1 MISLQIAVVVVLT
14 LLNGFF
20 VLAEMAVVSS
30 RKIRLQQMAEE
41 GSRGAR
47 VALALSDDPSRF
59 LSAVQTGITLV
70 GVGTGAYG
78 GATLSGPVGEWLD
91 QYEWIAPHGETV
103 GFGLVI
109 VAITLLTLIVG
120 ELVPKRVALNHPER
134 LAALT
139 APVLAGLAKI
149 ASPIVSLLGWITEAL
164 LRLLRLHEKS
174 DATVTEE
181 EVKSLIAEGTATGVF
196 EPAEREMIEGVMR
209 LTDRTV
215 RSIMTPRID
224 TVWLDPDDDPDEIR
238 RTIAAAG
245 HSRFPVGRQ
254 DPDEVLGI
262 LHVKD
267 LVDAGFQ
274 GGPIALRSLVRDAL
288 VVHDQTEVLRLLELF
303 KEQHQQMAVIVDEY
317 GSVEGIVSAT
327 DVLMA
332 IAGDMPD
339 EGEEPSNE
347 LVRRADGSFLI
358 DGMIAIESA
367 EAALGIK
374 NLKDEGDFHTL
385 AGFVLH
391 RLGHLPTVGERFAH
405 DGHWFEVVDMDG
417 RRIDKVLV
425 APMAESET

>member
-1 MISLQIAVVVVLT
+1 MIALEIAVIVALT

-20 VLAEMAVVSS
+20 AMAELAVVSS
-30 RKIRLQQMAEE
+30 RRSRLQQMVDEGRR
-41 GSRGAR
+41 GSRR
-47 VALALSDDPSRF
+47 ALALADDPSRF
-59 LSAVQTGITLV
+59 LSAVQVGITLI
-70 GVGTGAYG
+70 GIINGAYG
-78 GATLSGPVGEWLD
+78 GAALAGPFGLWLD
-91 QYEWIAPHGETV
+91 RFPLLTGYGEET
-103 GFGLVI
+103 GFALVV
-109 VAITLLTLIVG
+109 VAITLLSLIVG
-120 ELVPKRVALNHPER
+120 ELVPKRI
-134 LAALT
+134 ALT
-139 APVLAGLAKI
+139 NAEAIAVAAAPALSALARITG
-149 ASPIVSLLGWITEAL
+149 PVVGLLGWITESL
-164 LRLLRLHEKS
+164 LRLLRVPAKS
-174 DATVTEE
+174 ASSITEE
-181 EVKSLIAEGTATGVF
+181 EVKSLIAEGTASGVF

-224 TVWLDPDDDPDEIR
+224 TVWLDPDDDPEELR
-238 RTIAAAG
+238 RAIAAAG

-254 DPDEVLGI
+254 DPDEVIGI

-267 LVDAGFQ
+267 LVDTAFRGE
-274 GGPIALRSLVRDAL
+274 PIVIRALVRDAL
-288 VVHDQTEVLRLLELF
+288 VVHDLTEVLRLLELF

-317 GSVEGIVSAT
+317 GSVEGIVTVT

-332 IAGDMPD
+332 IAGDLPD
-339 EGEEPSNE
+339 QGELASAE
-347 LVRRADGSFLI
+347 LVRRADGSCLI
-358 DGMIAIESA
+358 DGMMAIESA

-425 APMAESET
+425 APLPDDTE